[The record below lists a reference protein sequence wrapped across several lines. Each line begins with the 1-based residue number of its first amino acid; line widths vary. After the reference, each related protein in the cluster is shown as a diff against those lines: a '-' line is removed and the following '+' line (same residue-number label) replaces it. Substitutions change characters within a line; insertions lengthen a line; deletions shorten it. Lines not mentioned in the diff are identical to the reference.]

1 MFQLLL
7 LLGLVIGG
15 GAVGGLVRSLVE
27 DSGAGYRLRWPSSQ
41 GSDGHVW
48 NLGWVGY
55 SLVGALVSLVAIAF
69 LPRDALLQLDFLIS
83 AIDTVLDGNASPL
96 ILFQSAVLIF
106 AVSLVAGFVGIEVL
120 NWAAAKVRKTV
131 DAKVGLAI
139 EQERTERE
147 EEIKGLKADEKQ
159 MLVRTTK
166 VLEQEVEVLRAAVAL
181 RDKEFGQALY
191 LLDPILSD
199 PEASKPLRAR
209 AYGIAA
215 NVHRDLNSIPNAL
228 THVDHAIELNS
239 EFPEAYYNRA
249 CYRWLS
255 QEEDAVDEVL
265 SDLGESERHEAG
277 SVLGYID
284 NDSDLKTLLAHPKYI
299 AWKNRILESRSS

>member
-1 MFQLLL
+1 M
-7 LLGLVIGG
+7 
-15 GAVGGLVRSLVE
+15 
-27 DSGAGYRLRWPSSQ
+27 
-41 GSDGHVW
+41 
-48 NLGWVGY
+48 
-55 SLVGALVSLVAIAF
+55 
-69 LPRDALLQLDFLIS
+69 
-83 AIDTVLDGNASPL
+83 
-96 ILFQSAVLIF
+96 
-106 AVSLVAGFVGIEVL
+106 L

>member
-15 GAVGGLVRSLVE
+15 GSVGGLVRSLVE
-27 DSGAGYRLRWPSSQ
+27 DSGSGYRLRWPSPQ
-41 GSDGHVW
+41 GSDGTVW

-55 SLVGALVSLVAIAF
+55 SLVGALVALVVMAL
-69 LPRDALLQLDFLIS
+69 LPRNVLFQADFLIS
-83 AIDTVLDGNASPL
+83 AIDTVLDGNSSTP
-96 ILFQSAVLIF
+96 ILFRSAGFIM

-131 DAKVGLAI
+131 NATVGQAIKPKV
-139 EQERTERE
+139 Q
-147 EEIKGLKADEKQ
+147 
-159 MLVRTTK
+159 

-181 RDKEFGQALY
+181 RDERFGQALY
-191 LLDPILSD
+191 LLAPILND
-199 PEASKPLRAR
+199 LEASKSLRAR

-215 NVHRDLNSIPNAL
+215 NVHRELKSIPNAL
-228 THVDHAIELNS
+228 THVDHAIELNP
-239 EFPEAYYNRA
+239 EFSEAYYNRA

-255 QEEDAVDEVL
+255 QEKDAIDEVL
-265 SDLGESERHEAG
+265 SDLGESERHEAD

-284 NDSDLKTLLAHPKYI
+284 NDSDLKTLLDHPKYI
-299 AWKNRILESRSS
+299 AWKNRILESRHS